1 MGMKGKVDIEDAED
15 AERPRMD
22 SVIAKV
28 VASLEILSR
37 SDTPVGVSAVA
48 RALDLD
54 KSNVH
59 RIFNTL
65 LDLGYVQ
72 KDDDTGRYS
81 ATLKLWEQGSAIIGR
96 HPIKRAGQPILRM
109 LRQQT
114 NESPYLSVLQ
124 GMEVLYLDSLDAPYP
139 LVAQVTAGRR
149 VPAHRTASG
158 KAILAFQPDPAT
170 LLHQLPASVRDTL
183 DIPALLEEFAL
194 IRKRGFAVSTNAS
207 VMGMTAVAAP
217 VLKRGAP
224 PYIAVGVG
232 GLSDRYDEKYIEQL
246 SRAVLN
252 SAVNIS
258 EIVGDA

>member
-1 MGMKGKVDIEDAED
+1 MGIKGKVEIEDTED
-15 AERPRMD
+15 ADRPRMD

-81 ATLKLWEQGSAIIGR
+81 ATLKLWEQGSAIIAR
-96 HPIKRAGQPILRM
+96 HPIKRAGQPILRI

-114 NESPYLSVLQ
+114 NESPYLSMLHDL
-124 GMEVLYLDSLDAPYP
+124 EVLYLDRLDSPYP
-139 LVAQVTAGRR
+139 LVAQVSVGRR
-149 VPAHRTASG
+149 APAYKTASG
-158 KAILAFQPDPAT
+158 KAMLAFQPDPPA
-170 LLHQLPASVRDTL
+170 LLNQLPAAVRDSL
-183 DIPALLEEFAL
+183 DVPALLEEFAH
-194 IRKRGFAVSTNAS
+194 IRKRGFAVSTNAA
-207 VMGMTAVAAP
+207 VAGMTAVAAP
-217 VLKRGAP
+217 VQRRSGA

-232 GLSDRYDEKYIEQL
+232 GLSDRFGDEYIEEMG
-246 SRAVLN
+246 RAVLN
-252 SAVNIS
+252 AAVNIS